1 MMYSHSGVYGPSHI
15 PMEMFANAAGIRLQD
30 VPYVGGA
37 PAMTAVLAGH
47 ATMWSSPP
55 ALAAP
60 HVKAGKVR
68 VFATWGAERN
78 PMFPEAPTLI
88 ESGYNVEF
96 YFWVGLFALRGTP
109 DAVVRQLR
117 DAVRQ
122 VATGEDYRN
131 AMSKVLTPVAYL
143 DAPEFQKFLDA
154 DARRIGDAVRAMPR
168 FTQ

>member
-1 MMYSHSGVYGPSHI
+1 
-15 PMEMFANAAGIRLQD
+15 
-30 VPYVGGA
+30 
-37 PAMTAVLAGH
+37 MTAVLAGH

-60 HVKAGKVR
+60 YVRAGKVR

-109 DAVVRQLR
+109 DAVIRQLR

-122 VATGEDYRN
+122 VATSEDYRN

-143 DAPEFQKFLDA
+143 DSPEFQKFLEA
-154 DARRIGDAVRAMPR
+154 DARRIGEAVRAMPR